1 MSTTPKTVI
10 LQINTALRE
19 ATAGIGVNGELMEL
33 LTNSSQFEHAAF
45 LHPAIEA
52 LCSKMNMA
60 LSELSA
66 VAVMN
71 GPGSYTGLRVS
82 LAAAKGICFALNI
95 PLICINTLDWIA
107 YGNRHAE
114 VDLVCPMI
122 DARRMEVF
130 TAVYDKNLEY
140 ITKPAPLIL
149 EESSFSALL
158 ESNKI
163 AFMGDGA
170 TKWAEQCPHA
180 NALFPESCQDARHF
194 NALSFEAF
202 ETGNFANLITAE
214 PFYLKGFH
222 STQPTAKKINS

>member
-1 MSTTPKTVI
+1 MTTPANTCI

-19 ATAGIGVNGELMEL
+19 ATAGIGVNGALLELQ
-33 LTNSSQFEHAAF
+33 TNSSQLEHAAF

-52 LCSKMNMA
+52 LCQKLKIA
-60 LSELSA
+60 LSDLSA

-107 YGNRHAE
+107 YGNRDAKA
-114 VDLVCPMI
+114 DLICPMI

-130 TAVYDKNLEY
+130 TAVYNKNLEY

-158 ESNKI
+158 ESNRI

-170 TKWAEQCPHA
+170 AKWAEQCLHA
-180 NALFPESCQDARHF
+180 NALFPEACQDASHF
-194 NALSFEAF
+194 NTLAFKAF

-222 STQPTAKKINS
+222 STQPTVKKD

>member
-1 MSTTPKTVI
+1 MTTPANTCI

-19 ATAGIGVNGELMEL
+19 ATVGIGINGELLEL
-33 LTNSSQFEHAAF
+33 QTNGSQLEHAAF
-45 LHPAIEA
+45 LHPAIET
-52 LCSKMNMA
+52 LCQKLNMS
-60 LSELSA
+60 LSALSA

-107 YGNRHAE
+107 YGNKDADA
-114 VDLVCPMI
+114 DLICPMI

-130 TAVYDKNLEY
+130 TAVYSKKLDY

-149 EESSFSALL
+149 EETSFSASL
-158 ESNKI
+158 ESYRI

-170 TKWAEQCPHA
+170 AKWSEQCQHA
-180 NALFPESCQDARHF
+180 NALFPEENQDASHF
-194 NALSFEAF
+194 NTLAFKAF
-202 ETGNFANLITAE
+202 ETANFDNLISAE

-222 STQPTAKKINS
+222 STQPTVKKD

>member
-1 MSTTPKTVI
+1 MSTSPKTAI

-19 ATAGIGVNGELMEL
+19 ATAGIGINGELMEL
-33 LTNSSQFEHAAF
+33 QTNSSQFEHAAF
-45 LHPAIEA
+45 LHPAIET
-52 LCSKMNMA
+52 LCGKMNMA

-107 YGNRHAE
+107 YGNRDTEA
-114 VDLVCPMI
+114 DLVCPLI

-140 ITKPAPLIL
+140 ITNPAPLIL
-149 EESSFSALL
+149 EESSFLTLL

-170 TKWAEQCPHA
+170 AKWADLCVHA
-180 NALFPESCQDARHF
+180 NALFPEAGQDARDF
-194 NALSFEAF
+194 NALAFNAF
-202 ETGNFANLITAE
+202 ETENFANLTTAE

-222 STQPTAKKINS
+222 STQPTAKKG